1 MFRFLLKTLL
11 PIYSFFLV
19 ATAINAQEAV
29 PELVYGCENCI
40 LTSFLPMGEQKVLI
54 YASNKR
60 PMKRKMYLLDK
71 ANLVVDEM
79 KIDAAQSF
87 VKVNDSIFS
96 PLDVS
101 YSLMIN
107 TANNRF
113 EVVEAYEFYNGKQ
126 HGINTP
132 NTFLN
137 PDYIVGR
144 DYVERGPNE
153 TGTQIILIK
162 RPGDKI
168 INPSRRFRHMG
179 YGFTKNPPFDYGF
192 ISAQDTTVILHPNG
206 KMIGKH
212 NETFTAYYG
221 YKEGVTFIWSS
232 THKTLVRLDKEGR
245 IQRSK
250 VPVKNDNTEMKMLF
264 DQPYGEV
271 YLLAWESGLGDDA
284 SKTYTLHKVDDA
296 NQVKPIYNLS
306 FFPLVIDKGYVYEG
320 RQGRK
325 SFDVFRYPLKGQV
338 PEKIVPFEY

>member
-1 MFRFLLKTLL
+1 ML
-11 PIYSFFLV
+11 
-19 ATAINAQEAV
+19 ATAINAQDAV
-29 PELVYGCENCI
+29 PELVYGCENCV
-40 LTSFLPMGEQKVLI
+40 LTSYLPMGEQKVLI
-54 YASNKR
+54 YASNNRPAKR
-60 PMKRKMYLLDK
+60 TMYLLDK

-101 YSLMIN
+101 YSLMIK
-107 TANNRF
+107 TSNNRF

-126 HGINTP
+126 HGINTT

-144 DYVERGPNE
+144 EYLEKGPDE

-168 INPSRRFRHMG
+168 INPRRRLQHIG

-192 ISAQDTTVILHPNG
+192 VSAQDTTVIFHPKG
-206 KMIGKH
+206 EKIGKDS
-212 NETFTAYYG
+212 ETFGAYYG
-221 YKEGVTFIWSS
+221 YKKGFTFIWSS
-232 THKTLVRLDKEGR
+232 SHKTLIRLHKDGS
-245 IQRSK
+245 IQRST
-250 VPVKNDNTEMKMLF
+250 VPVKEENTEMKMLF
-264 DQPYGEV
+264 DHEYGEV
-271 YLLAWESGLGDDA
+271 YLLSWESGLGEDA

-296 NQVKPIYNLS
+296 NQVRPIYNLS
-306 FFPLVIDKGYVYEG
+306 FFPLVIDNGYVYEG

-338 PEKIVPFEY
+338 PEKVVPYGY